1 MADAA
6 TKRVAI
12 CMCRFVHDSAAY
24 ILISVRV
31 KGANLRHIVQELF
44 VFFPS

>member
-6 TKRVAI
+6 TKGWRYV
-12 CMCRFVHDSAAY
+12 CVVFVHDSAAY